1 MSNILEFD
9 KDLRSV
15 ISLFFRLLL
24 VSFALY
30 LVLSHENYFPR
41 LYYYCGFLVYF
52 LVYTRLGKRSKIRL
66 AWDMIF
72 MISVVYGKD
81 LSDVAVVIFLL
92 LPLFNAPNHSS
103 EKRSPILLYSFTFFT
118 FAYLDR
124 TNILTNGIWSY
135 FISVGLPLF
144 LLFLVSLFEFFRTKI
159 LRLHESFNFSID
171 EYYSDELEIGKTHR
185 IFRDILDRLNRSK
198 LIFFKTQK
206 ILCLRFKHGNISIVG
221 SSKFITDLKIDD
233 LDNFIL
239 DLQKCRIKSDWNIVI
254 DEEYSKKNVSLIYSI
269 GDFQYIFV
277 LITEQTVW
285 PIYKELLIPIFARF
299 TKVLYLESYLYS
311 TRHSY
316 LKKLQNK
323 ALFVNEVQ
331 SCLHFI
337 NNKLGPI
344 ENYLEMVE
352 DVRNMPPELK
362 DLADEL
368 IEEERGKLRTSMN
381 LIVEKARVISR
392 KGANPFNFELPQ
404 KIGLKKLYALL
415 KRNWDEQLSN
425 GDFLTNL
432 SKDDFEKVET
442 IIIEDGLEM
451 LLTNWLSNMR
461 KYQAGQVAAEF
472 FRENDAIVIRFKNN
486 FDISETKKAEAF
498 VRDFNTSNRN
508 EIIQRTRRGLM
519 EIKYLLRELDLEC
532 RLNVESEL
540 MVFELK
546 FIINS
551 DESSGI

>member
-1 MSNILEFD
+1 
-9 KDLRSV
+9 
-15 ISLFFRLLL
+15 
-24 VSFALY
+24 
-30 LVLSHENYFPR
+30 
-41 LYYYCGFLVYF
+41 
-52 LVYTRLGKRSKIRL
+52 
-66 AWDMIF
+66 
-72 MISVVYGKD
+72 
-81 LSDVAVVIFLL
+81 
-92 LPLFNAPNHSS
+92 
-103 EKRSPILLYSFTFFT
+103 
-118 FAYLDR
+118 
-124 TNILTNGIWSY
+124 
-135 FISVGLPLF
+135 
-144 LLFLVSLFEFFRTKI
+144 
-159 LRLHESFNFSID
+159 
-171 EYYSDELEIGKTHR
+171 
-185 IFRDILDRLNRSK
+185 
-198 LIFFKTQK
+198 
-206 ILCLRFKHGNISIVG
+206 
-221 SSKFITDLKIDD
+221 
-233 LDNFIL
+233 
-239 DLQKCRIKSDWNIVI
+239 
-254 DEEYSKKNVSLIYSI
+254 
-269 GDFQYIFV
+269 
-277 LITEQTVW
+277 
-285 PIYKELLIPIFARF
+285 
-299 TKVLYLESYLYS
+299 
-311 TRHSY
+311 
-316 LKKLQNK
+316 
-323 ALFVNEVQ
+323 FVNEVQ

-498 VRDFNTSNRN
+498 VRDFNTS
-508 EIIQRTRRGLM
+508 
-519 EIKYLLRELDLEC
+519 
-532 RLNVESEL
+532 
-540 MVFELK
+540 
-546 FIINS
+546 
-551 DESSGI
+551 